1 MAIQKAAERVREK
14 ARVLAA
20 HELEVAEDD
29 LEWTDGKFQVK
40 GAPDRAKTVAE
51 LAFSAWTAHSLPE
64 GVDPILEASAVFDPP
79 NWTFPSGTHICVVEV
94 DPETGSTRIEQYVAV
109 DDCGTIINPMV
120 VDGQVMGGV
129 AQGIAEA
136 LYEEA
141 IYDENGTLLTGN
153 MTTYR
158 IPSAAELPGYTLDKT
173 VTPSSTNPMGVK
185 GIGETGTIAAPPAV
199 LNAVA
204 DALRFVGVEFIDK
217 PASAEKIWRVVQSAQ
232 GQAPPE
238 RTPEGGG
245 TGAASMTPEEGRRD
259 GVIPAAFDYEVAES
273 ADHAISL
280 LGEHGEDAKLLAGG
294 HSLLPLMRLRLAAPS
309 VLVDIGRIGD
319 LNYVRDGGDHVAV
332 GALTT
337 MEEAH
342 FSELLARDCPILAHT
357 AGEVGDPQVR
367 HRGTVGGTVAHSDP
381 ASDIPTVL
389 LALDATLVVKGPDGE
404 RTVPAADFWT
414 GIFESALGPQ
424 DLLTEIRV
432 PKLAGAGWNYQKFHP
447 RAQDWAIVGVAA
459 VASNGGVNV
468 ALTNMGEK
476 PLRASGVEQALA
488 SGSDP
493 AAAAEQ
499 VLDGTSPP
507 NDALASSEY
516 RSALAKVLTRRAIEG
531 ARSS

>member
-1 MAIQKAAERVREK
+1 
-14 ARVLAA
+14 
-20 HELEVAEDD
+20 
-29 LEWTDGKFQVK
+29 
-40 GAPDRAKTVAE
+40 
-51 LAFSAWTAHSLPE
+51 
-64 GVDPILEASAVFDPP
+64 
-79 NWTFPSGTHICVVEV
+79 
-94 DPETGSTRIEQYVAV
+94 
-109 DDCGTIINPMV
+109 
-120 VDGQVMGGV
+120 
-129 AQGIAEA
+129 
-136 LYEEA
+136 
-141 IYDENGTLLTGN
+141 
-153 MTTYR
+153 
-158 IPSAAELPGYTLDKT
+158 
-173 VTPSSTNPMGVK
+173 
-185 GIGETGTIAAPPAV
+185 
-199 LNAVA
+199 
-204 DALRFVGVEFIDK
+204 
-217 PASAEKIWRVVQSAQ
+217 
-232 GQAPPE
+232 
-238 RTPEGGG
+238 
-245 TGAASMTPEEGRRD
+245 
-259 GVIPAAFDYEVAES
+259 VIPAAFDYEVAES

-309 VLVDIGRIGD
+309 VLVDIGRIAD

-337 MEEAH
+337 MEDAH
-342 FSELLARDCPILAHT
+342 FSELLERECPILAHT

-389 LALDATLVVKGPDGE
+389 LALDATLVVQGPDGQ
-404 RTVPAADFWT
+404 RTVPASDFWL

-459 VASNGGVNV
+459 VARNGGVNV
-468 ALTNMGEK
+468 ALTNMAEK
-476 PLRASGVEQALA
+476 PVRASAVEQALA

-499 VLDGTSPP
+499 VLEGTSAP

-516 RSALAKVLTRRAIEG
+516 REALAKVLTRRAIEG

>member
-1 MAIQKAAERVREK
+1 
-14 ARVLAA
+14 
-20 HELEVAEDD
+20 
-29 LEWTDGKFQVK
+29 
-40 GAPDRAKTVAE
+40 
-51 LAFSAWTAHSLPE
+51 
-64 GVDPILEASAVFDPP
+64 
-79 NWTFPSGTHICVVEV
+79 
-94 DPETGSTRIEQYVAV
+94 
-109 DDCGTIINPMV
+109 
-120 VDGQVMGGV
+120 
-129 AQGIAEA
+129 
-136 LYEEA
+136 
-141 IYDENGTLLTGN
+141 
-153 MTTYR
+153 
-158 IPSAAELPGYTLDKT
+158 
-173 VTPSSTNPMGVK
+173 
-185 GIGETGTIAAPPAV
+185 
-199 LNAVA
+199 
-204 DALRFVGVEFIDK
+204 
-217 PASAEKIWRVVQSAQ
+217 
-232 GQAPPE
+232 
-238 RTPEGGG
+238 
-245 TGAASMTPEEGRRD
+245 
-259 GVIPAAFDYEVAES
+259 VIPAAFDYEVAES

-309 VLVDIGRIGD
+309 VLVDIGRIAD

-342 FSELLARDCPILAHT
+342 FSELLERECPILAHT

-389 LALDATLVVKGPDGE
+389 LALDATLVVQGPDGQ
-404 RTVPAADFWT
+404 RTVPASDFWL

-459 VASNGGVNV
+459 VARNGGVNV
-468 ALTNMGEK
+468 ALTNMAEK
-476 PLRASGVEQALA
+476 PVRASAVEQALA

-499 VLDGTSPP
+499 VLEGTSAP

-516 RSALAKVLTRRAIEG
+516 REALAKVLTRRAIEG

>member
-1 MAIQKAAERVREK
+1 
-14 ARVLAA
+14 
-20 HELEVAEDD
+20 
-29 LEWTDGKFQVK
+29 
-40 GAPDRAKTVAE
+40 
-51 LAFSAWTAHSLPE
+51 
-64 GVDPILEASAVFDPP
+64 
-79 NWTFPSGTHICVVEV
+79 
-94 DPETGSTRIEQYVAV
+94 
-109 DDCGTIINPMV
+109 
-120 VDGQVMGGV
+120 
-129 AQGIAEA
+129 
-136 LYEEA
+136 
-141 IYDENGTLLTGN
+141 
-153 MTTYR
+153 
-158 IPSAAELPGYTLDKT
+158 
-173 VTPSSTNPMGVK
+173 
-185 GIGETGTIAAPPAV
+185 
-199 LNAVA
+199 
-204 DALRFVGVEFIDK
+204 
-217 PASAEKIWRVVQSAQ
+217 
-232 GQAPPE
+232 
-238 RTPEGGG
+238 
-245 TGAASMTPEEGRRD
+245 
-259 GVIPAAFDYEVAES
+259 VIPAAFDYEVASS

-309 VLVDIGRIGD
+309 VLVDIGRIAD

-342 FSELLARDCPILAHT
+342 FSELLERECPILAHT

-389 LALDATLVVKGPDGE
+389 LALDATLVVQGPDGQ
-404 RTVPAADFWT
+404 RTVPASDFWL

-459 VASNGGVNV
+459 VARNGGVNV
-468 ALTNMGEK
+468 ALTNMAEK
-476 PLRASGVEQALA
+476 PVRASAVEQALA

-499 VLDGTSPP
+499 VLEGTSAP

-516 RSALAKVLTRRAIEG
+516 REALAKVLTRRAIEG

>member
-1 MAIQKAAERVREK
+1 M
-14 ARVLAA
+14 
-20 HELEVAEDD
+20 
-29 LEWTDGKFQVK
+29 
-40 GAPDRAKTVAE
+40 
-51 LAFSAWTAHSLPE
+51 
-64 GVDPILEASAVFDPP
+64 
-79 NWTFPSGTHICVVEV
+79 
-94 DPETGSTRIEQYVAV
+94 
-109 DDCGTIINPMV
+109 
-120 VDGQVMGGV
+120 
-129 AQGIAEA
+129 
-136 LYEEA
+136 
-141 IYDENGTLLTGN
+141 
-153 MTTYR
+153 
-158 IPSAAELPGYTLDKT
+158 
-173 VTPSSTNPMGVK
+173 
-185 GIGETGTIAAPPAV
+185 
-199 LNAVA
+199 
-204 DALRFVGVEFIDK
+204 
-217 PASAEKIWRVVQSAQ
+217 
-232 GQAPPE
+232 
-238 RTPEGGG
+238 
-245 TGAASMTPEEGRRD
+245 
-259 GVIPAAFDYEVAES
+259 IPAAFDYEVASS
-273 ADHAISL
+273 AEHAVSL
-280 LGEHGEDAKLLAGG
+280 LGEHGVDAKLLAGG

-319 LNYVRDGGDHVAV
+319 LNYIRDGGDHIAV

-337 MEEAH
+337 MEDAH
-342 FSELLARDCPILAHT
+342 FSELLLRDCPILAHT

-367 HRGTVGGTVAHSDP
+367 HRGTVGGTVAHADP

-389 LALDATLVVKGPDGE
+389 LALDATLVVKGPGGE
-404 RTVPAADFWT
+404 RTVPASAFWK
-414 GIFESALGPQ
+414 GIFESALGSQ

-459 VASNGGVNV
+459 VASNGGVKL

>member
-1 MAIQKAAERVREK
+1 M
-14 ARVLAA
+14 
-20 HELEVAEDD
+20 
-29 LEWTDGKFQVK
+29 
-40 GAPDRAKTVAE
+40 
-51 LAFSAWTAHSLPE
+51 
-64 GVDPILEASAVFDPP
+64 
-79 NWTFPSGTHICVVEV
+79 
-94 DPETGSTRIEQYVAV
+94 
-109 DDCGTIINPMV
+109 
-120 VDGQVMGGV
+120 
-129 AQGIAEA
+129 
-136 LYEEA
+136 
-141 IYDENGTLLTGN
+141 
-153 MTTYR
+153 
-158 IPSAAELPGYTLDKT
+158 
-173 VTPSSTNPMGVK
+173 
-185 GIGETGTIAAPPAV
+185 
-199 LNAVA
+199 
-204 DALRFVGVEFIDK
+204 
-217 PASAEKIWRVVQSAQ
+217 
-232 GQAPPE
+232 
-238 RTPEGGG
+238 
-245 TGAASMTPEEGRRD
+245 
-259 GVIPAAFDYEVAES
+259 IPAAFDYEVAES

-280 LGEHGEDAKLLAGG
+280 LGEHGEEAKLLAGG

-332 GALTT
+332 GARTT

-342 FSELLARDCPILAHT
+342 FSELLQRECPILAHT

-389 LALDATLVVKGPDGE
+389 LALDATLVVQGPDGQ
-404 RTVPAADFWT
+404 RTVPASDFWL

-468 ALTNMGEK
+468 ALTNMAEK
-476 PLRASGVEQALA
+476 PVRAGAVEQALA

-499 VLDGTSPP
+499 ALEGTSAS

-516 RSALAKVLTRRAIEG
+516 RQHLAKVLVRRAIEG